1 MRADPGVDLR
11 RRLSAVAEVLRR
23 HDDFAVMGHV
33 DPDLDSVG
41 SVLALTAA
49 LQLLGKRAVAVSP
62 DAPPAAWSFL
72 PGFDRLRVGEA
83 APFSVQVAV
92 VVDTEVTEKRLGRAW
107 PLARAAQ
114 LRVNLDHHD
123 TNPASAEVAVVE
135 PSAAAT
141 GEIVYHLVRELEVPL
156 AAEVAVP
163 LYAAIL
169 TDTGS
174 FRFSNT
180 RAETFRIAAALV
192 EAGVDPAE
200 VASRVY
206 DTRPWAYMRLLGQ
219 LLAGMR
225 RTEDGR
231 VAWMELTREMA
242 EGSGLSGG
250 ELEGLVQYPRM
261 VDGVEVA
268 LLFKEMG
275 PRQTRVSLRSQ
286 RYVDVA
292 ALARQFGGG
301 GHLRSAGCT
310 VPLPLQEAVQ
320 QVVEAVSR
328 AARLRPTPARPP
340 VPPPAQ
346 AEGQPAP
353 APASRDG
360 AAGAADGAA
369 GSAGGEGRP

>member
-1 MRADPGVDLR
+1 MRADLGVALR
-11 RRLSAVAEVLRR
+11 QPLSEAADVLRR
-23 HDDFAVMGHV
+23 HDSFAVVGHV

-49 LQLLGKRAVAVSP
+49 LQALGKQAVAVSP
-62 DAPPAAWSFL
+62 DPPPAAWSFL
-72 PGFDRLRVGEA
+72 PGFDRMVVGEA
-83 APFSVQVAV
+83 VPFAVQVAV
-92 VVDTEVTEKRLGRAW
+92 VVDTEVSEKRLGRAW
-107 PLARAAQ
+107 PLARAAR

-123 TNPASAEVAVVE
+123 TNAKDAEVAVVE

-141 GEIVYHLVRELEVPL
+141 GEIIYHLIRELEVPL
-156 AAEVAVP
+156 AREVAIP

-174 FRFSNT
+174 FRFSST

-192 EAGVDPAE
+192 EAGADPAE

-206 DTRPWAYMRLLGQ
+206 DTRPWAYIRLLGQ

-231 VAWMELTREMA
+231 VAWMELTRELA
-242 EGSGLSGG
+242 EASGLSAG

-275 PRQTRVSLRSQ
+275 PHQTRVSLRSQ
-286 RYVDVA
+286 RYVDVSA
-292 ALARQFGGG
+292 VARQFGGG

-310 VPLPLQEAVQ
+310 VPLPLDEAVR
-320 QVVEAVSR
+320 QVVQAVSR
-328 AARLRPTPARPP
+328 AARLQGALA
-340 VPPPAQ
+340 PAQ
-346 AEGQPAP
+346 ALASTPAGE
-353 APASRDG
+353 AARAAAGRDG
-360 AAGAADGAA
+360 AAEAEHSPAD
-369 GSAGGEGRP
+369 SPGGEDGP